1 MTDFRLLLVEPIA
14 ELVHSVPAATAEL
27 MFVRVLHLVAVV
39 GWA

>member
-1 MTDFRLLLVEPIA
+1 MTDFMCFLVEPNA

-27 MFVRVLHLVAVV
+27 MFVRVLHLAAVV